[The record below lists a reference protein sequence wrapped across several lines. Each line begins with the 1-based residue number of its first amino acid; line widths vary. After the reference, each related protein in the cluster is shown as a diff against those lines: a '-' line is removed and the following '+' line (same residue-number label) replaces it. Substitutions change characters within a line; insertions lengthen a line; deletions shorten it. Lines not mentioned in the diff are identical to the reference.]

1 MKISIITPVY
11 NREDCISR
19 CIESVAIQAEG
30 VEHWIVND
38 GSTDA
43 TLSIVRQFADKYPHI
58 HLLTYECNA
67 GVGAARNAAIQ
78 KCTGDYIL
86 FVDSDDY
93 LAENAIA
100 FIRTTIKESP
110 SYLHYL
116 FATNGRMPFYE
127 TYHLL
132 EQKQTVLTYFDW
144 LRGKVGGDF
153 VHVMNR
159 GMLQKFPFNE
169 ELRIY
174 EETNFLKLHR
184 YSKEQLF
191 TNQIIVYTELNR
203 QDSVSLQY
211 RLNNS
216 RAIRLE
222 CIALQNIIYDFYDD
236 YVAAG
241 ALAQIHERIRKYR
254 FLAIAVNDY
263 RDDELIPKNQLLQVF
278 KILKLGYLMRMFI
291 IIHSH
296 IKYMFKK

>member
-43 TLSIVRQFADKYPHI
+43 TLSIVRQSADKYPHI

-93 LAENAIA
+93 LAENTIA

-222 CIALQNIIYDFYDD
+222 YIALQNIIYDFYDD

>member
-1 MKISIITPVY
+1 M
-11 NREDCISR
+11 
-19 CIESVAIQAEG
+19 
-30 VEHWIVND
+30 
-38 GSTDA
+38 
-43 TLSIVRQFADKYPHI
+43 
-58 HLLTYECNA
+58 
-67 GVGAARNAAIQ
+67 
-78 KCTGDYIL
+78 
-86 FVDSDDY
+86 DSDDY

-116 FATNGRMPFYE
+116 FATNGRMSFYE

-184 YSKEQLF
+184 YSREQLF

-222 CIALQNIIYDFYDD
+222 YIALQNIIYDFYDD

-241 ALAQIHERIRKYR
+241 ALVQIHERIRKYR

>member
-86 FVDSDDY
+86 FVDSDDH

-174 EETNFLKLHR
+174 EETNFLKLYR

-222 CIALQNIIYDFYDD
+222 YIALQNIIYDFYDD

-278 KILKLGYLMRMFI
+278 RILKLGYLMRMFI

>member
-19 CIESVAIQAEG
+19 CIESVAAQSER
-30 VEHWIVND
+30 VEHWIIND

-43 TLSIVRQFADKYPHI
+43 TLSIVQQFANKYPHI

-86 FVDSDDY
+86 FLDSDDY

-100 FIRTTIKESP
+100 FIRITIKESP

-132 EQKQTVLTYFDW
+132 EQKQTVITYFDW

-153 VHVMNR
+153 VHVMSR
-159 GMLQKFPFNE
+159 SMLQKFPFNE

-184 YSKEQLF
+184 HSRKQLF

-203 QDSVSLQY
+203 PDSVSLQY

-222 CIALQNIIYDFYDD
+222 YIALQTIIYDFYDD

-254 FLAIAVNDY
+254 FLALAVNDY
-263 RDDELIPKNQLLQVF
+263 RDDELMPKNQLLQVF
-278 KILKLGYLMRMFI
+278 KTLKLGSLMRMFI

-296 IKYMFKK
+296 IKYMLKK

>member
-93 LAENAIA
+93 LAENTIA

-174 EETNFLKLHR
+174 EETNFLKLYR

-222 CIALQNIIYDFYDD
+222 YIALQNIIYDFYDD

-278 KILKLGYLMRMFI
+278 RILKLGYLMRMFI

>member
-19 CIESVAIQAEG
+19 CIESVAAQSER
-30 VEHWIVND
+30 VEHWIIND

-43 TLSIVRQFADKYPHI
+43 TLSIVQQFANKYPHI

-86 FVDSDDY
+86 FLDSDDY

-100 FIRTTIKESP
+100 FIRITIKESP

-132 EQKQTVLTYFDW
+132 EQKQTVITYFDW

-153 VHVMNR
+153 VHVMSR
-159 GMLQKFPFNE
+159 SMLQKFPFNE

-184 YSKEQLF
+184 HSREQLF

-222 CIALQNIIYDFYDD
+222 YIALQTIIYDFYDD

-263 RDDELIPKNQLLQVF
+263 RDDELMPKNQLLQVF
-278 KILKLGYLMRMFI
+278 KTLKLGSLMRMFI

-296 IKYMFKK
+296 IKYMLKK

>member
-86 FVDSDDY
+86 FVDSYDY

-222 CIALQNIIYDFYDD
+222 YIALQNIIYDFYDD

-263 RDDELIPKNQLLQVF
+263 RDDELMPKNQLLQVF

>member
-43 TLSIVRQFADKYPHI
+43 TLFIVRQFADKYPHI

-174 EETNFLKLHR
+174 EETNFLKLYR

-222 CIALQNIIYDFYDD
+222 YIALQNIIYDFYDD

-254 FLAIAVNDY
+254 FLAIAVND
-263 RDDELIPKNQLLQVF
+263 
-278 KILKLGYLMRMFI
+278 
-291 IIHSH
+291 
-296 IKYMFKK
+296 